1 MMKEKVERERGIK
14 KELKTKEQSKAL
26 WLKAV
31 KAIDRVNYNCV
42 YTNICC
48 IPKMVSNFGA
58 FVSKCERSV
67 VAMAVILFTMV
78 QQSRPFGRV
87 HW

>member
-1 MMKEKVERERGIK
+1 LKEGGGSK

-31 KAIDRVNYNCV
+31 KAIDGLNYNYHV